1 MSEHLM
7 NTYAPAPLAFERG
20 EGAWLWDENGRRY
33 LDAVAGIAVCS
44 LGHAHPAL
52 AKVIA
57 EQAARLIHTANLVR
71 IPWQE
76 RLADR
81 LADITGMERVF
92 VANSGAEAI
101 ECAIKINRVLG
112 HARGIDLPSVIV
124 MEGSFHG
131 RTLAA
136 LSASGSRKVQA
147 GFEPLVGGFIRVPFD
162 DLDAVR
168 TAVGKNPQATA
179 VLVEPIQGEG
189 GVRLPSA
196 DYLAGLRRICD
207 EHDCLLMLDEIQTG
221 LCRTG
226 RWYAHQHDDILPDV
240 LTTAKALGNGLPIG
254 ACVAR
259 GKAAAALKPG
269 SHGSTFGGN
278 PLACRTACTVLDIMR
293 NEDIAGRAAQKGS
306 AMLEAFKTRLADD
319 ARVRGIRGR
328 GLMIGIELDRPA
340 APVRDR
346 ALELGLLINV
356 TRESVIRL
364 VPPLIIDDAQAAEIV
379 DTVCRSIE
387 ELN

>member
-278 PLACRTACTVLDIMR
+278 PLACRTACTVLDIMHD
-293 NEDIAGRAAQKGS
+293 EEIAGRGARRGT
-306 AMLEAFKTRLADD
+306 AMLEAFTARLTDD

>member
-306 AMLEAFKTRLADD
+306 AMLEAFTARLADD

-340 APVRDR
+340 VPVRDR